1 MTDRNTTHKT
11 SITWSSYST
20 AQRCRR
26 AYWYTYC
33 EAIELAGLA
42 QDDALVVGDAVHRLC
57 GGEPTIPDLPEHL
70 GPIVAGM
77 TAAWLLRWGETSVT
91 PDREIEAWRTVTL
104 LVEDDAASMHTE
116 VTIGAH
122 CDEVRTDEQGEVTVV
137 ERKTASR
144 VDKNYLDRLALD
156 QQIAIQ
162 AYLAGTSRVI
172 YDVITKPPFRQS
184 AGETEQQFVER
195 RREAARKNKSGKSTI
210 SRRHPETVDE
220 YCYRIAEW
228 YREHLADALIR
239 CHVTVSTERALSA
252 ITQVLALAHTLAK
265 SQRNVLSATSIDDHA
280 ASLDCEFP
288 QSTQRCF
295 DYGRRCEYWDLCV
308 TQDNNV
314 LKDSLY
320 QLRKKRE
327 GNPPTNKEIT

>member
-1 MTDRNTTHKT
+1 MTTTTTTTHKT
-11 SITWSSYST
+11 AITWSSYST

-33 EAIELAGLA
+33 EGIELAGSA

-57 GGEPTIPDLPEHL
+57 AGESTIPDLPYHL

-77 TAAWLLRWGETSVT
+77 VGAWLVRWGEMVVT
-91 PDREIEAWRTVTL
+91 PDREIEAWRTCTL
-104 LVEDDAASMHTE
+104 LVEDEDANTE

-122 CDEVRTDEQGEVTVV
+122 CDEVRTDEEGDVTVV

-162 AYLAGTSRVI
+162 AYLAGTTQVI
-172 YDVITKPPFRQS
+172 YDVITKPPIRQS
-184 AGETEQQFVER
+184 VGETEEQFVER
-195 RREAARKNKSGKSTI
+195 KREAARKNKSGKSSI
-210 SRRHPETVDE
+210 RRREPETIDE
-220 YCYRIAEW
+220 YSYRIAGW
-228 YREHLADALIR
+228 YREHLDDAVIR
-239 CHVTVSTERALSA
+239 YPVTVSTERALSA
-252 ITQVLALAHTLAK
+252 ITQVLALGHELAK
-265 SQRNVLSATSIDDHA
+265 SQRVVLASSIDDRA
-280 ASLDCEFP
+280 VNLDCEFP

-308 TQDNNV
+308 TNDQNV

-320 QLRKKRE
+320 QVRKKRE
-327 GNPPTNKEIT
+327 GNPPTNQEIT